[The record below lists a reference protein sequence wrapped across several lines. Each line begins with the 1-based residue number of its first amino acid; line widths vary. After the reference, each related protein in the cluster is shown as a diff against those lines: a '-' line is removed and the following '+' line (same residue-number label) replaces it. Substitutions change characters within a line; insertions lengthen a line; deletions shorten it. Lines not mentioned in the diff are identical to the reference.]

1 MSVVVVGSANL
12 DLVYRVARIP
22 HGGETVLAQ
31 GRAQHPGGKGENQ
44 AIAAARAGAE
54 TVFVVALGADGA
66 GDRIAATLRADRVGG
81 VFRRV
86 DEPTGTALITVDE
99 GGENAIVVDP
109 GANATLTELEPAELD
124 VVSGA
129 DIVLL
134 QLEIPMSAVTQTAR
148 LAHASGARVV
158 LNAAPTRRL
167 PTELLAD
174 LDVLIVNEH
183 EAAELAAQLGV
194 GAPSNTASG
203 AAQLASALLGLVPA
217 VVITLGSDGCVVAQ
231 RVENGTSVEHI
242 SAPAVTAV
250 DTTGAGDTFCGA
262 LAAALDAGESL
273 SAAARFAAAAGALA
287 VQREGA
293 VPAIPSRPAIV
304 AELQRAGEP

>member
-1 MSVVVVGSANL
+1 MGSANL

-54 TVFVVALGADGA
+54 TVFVVALGVDDA

-86 DEPTGTALITVDE
+86 DEPTGTALITVDD

-109 GANATLTELEPAELD
+109 GANATLTELAPAEVD
-124 VVSGA
+124 VVSRA

-134 QLEIPMSAVTQTAR
+134 QLEIPMSAVTQSAR

-167 PTELLAD
+167 PAELLAD

-194 GAPSNTASG
+194 GARSSTASG
-203 AAQLASALLGLVPA
+203 AAGLASALLDLVPA
-217 VVITLGSDGCVVAQ
+217 VVITLGADGCVVAERADQ
-231 RVENGTSVEHI
+231 GASVEHI
-242 SAPAVTAV
+242 SAISVTAV

-262 LAAALDAGESL
+262 LAAALDAGEAL
-273 SAAARFAAAAGALA
+273 STAARFAAAAGALA

-293 VPAIPSRPAIV
+293 VPAIPSRAAII
-304 AELQRAGEP
+304 AELQRAGNR